1 MGIGALLLLCCHQRT
16 EGIAVTSLGAQSGQ
30 NRERFLFLSSA
41 RGHDCSDPREFYP
54 GRSLFGEDT
63 DSLAPRKHRVH

>member
-30 NRERFLFLSSA
+30 SRTHSGGQGFQI
-41 RGHDCSDPREFYP
+41 
-54 GRSLFGEDT
+54 
-63 DSLAPRKHRVH
+63 